1 MMPLSTIAFLFA
13 IVLVAFIGV
22 ACSKTT
28 NGPEKLPS
36 ITRKG
41 IGSLSREQIRQLL
54 KTIETAKAPEP
65 KMGAMCYDMAAP
77 PNRAEYVCPK
87 CSEKTLYTNQA
98 AYAISWNLEA
108 CRREFELLK
117 KEADLAVTLDESS
130 YCSHCSPAAVR
141 QETILTLTYAD
152 GSTHAEPVSSY
163 DLRMLRAL
171 LAGKLDYKTDNDGTA
186 ALKEHMP
193 RLRQLLGIAD
203 KE

>member
-1 MMPLSTIAFLFA
+1 MPLSYIAFLFA
-13 IVLVAFIGV
+13 IILVAFIGV
-22 ACSKTT
+22 ACSKTA
-28 NGPEKLPS
+28 NGSGNPAS

-41 IGSLSREQIRQLL
+41 IRSLSREQIRQLL

-65 KMGAMCYDMAAP
+65 KMGAMCYDMALP

-87 CSEKTLYTNQA
+87 CSDKTLYTNQA

-117 KEADLAVTLDESS
+117 KETDLTVTLDESS

-141 QETILTLTYAD
+141 QETILSVTYED

-171 LAGKLDYKTDNDGTA
+171 LAGKLEYKTDNDGTA
-186 ALKEHMP
+186 ALKEHIA
-193 RLRQLLGIAD
+193 RLRQLLGVAD